1 MYGRNYEENSRLID
15 ENQVQA
21 MENIRANAE
30 IHTLSREERQAFVEA
45 TQTVYQE
52 YMDSGLLTMDELAR
66 MKRFIRGEEK

>member
-1 MYGRNYEENSRLID
+1 
-15 ENQVQA
+15 

-66 MKRFIRGEEK
+66 MKRIIRGEEK